1 MTKVEIY
8 KDNKGNIIRYKFQVM
23 QVLLKGEDVVCAAVS
38 ALSQTALVSLVE
50 VIGISERNQNF
61 ILMKKKEY

>member
-1 MTKVEIY
+1 MILWLKLKFI
-8 KDNKGNIIRYKFQVM
+8 KIIKGILSDIKFQVM

-50 VIGISERNQNF
+50 VIGISERN
-61 ILMKKKEY
+61 